1 MRRVVVTGIGAVT
14 PLGGDISSSW
24 KNLIDGKSSATLI
37 SKFDIEDFQAKVA
50 CEVPI
55 DQENH
60 KINDRFNPNDWFS
73 DKDLRKIDNF
83 IIFGV
88 AAAEMAILDSG
99 INNYSFNKNNVGVGV
114 GSGVGGLPSIEK
126 ASLILKEKGPNRVSP
141 FFIPGALINLV
152 AGQISIRNELK
163 GPNLASVTACS
174 SGTHSIIEGAETIK
188 RNKADVMIVGGAESA
203 ICPVGIA
210 GFAACKALSTNF
222 NDSPEKASRPYD
234 SQRDGSVMSEGAG
247 FIVLEELN
255 HALERGAKIYSEF
268 KGYGVSGDAHH
279 ITSPAEDG
287 DGAYRSM
294 IMAIKDSNFAVDE
307 FSYINAHGTSTPK
320 GDKIELKAVEKAFF
334 SNIENV
340 TMSSTKSSIGHLLGA
355 AGAVEAIF
363 SILAIKN
370 NVIPAT
376 INLDDLSIDT
386 KINLVPHNS
395 ISKNVEVVL
404 SNSFGFGGT
413 NASVV
418 FSSYKENNGS

>member
-1 MRRVVVTGIGAVT
+1 MRRVVVSGIGAVT
-14 PLGGDISSSW
+14 PLGGDIKSTW
-24 KNLIDGKSSATLI
+24 KNLINNQSGANLI
-37 SKFDIEDFQAKVA
+37 SKFDASDFQTKIS

-55 DQENH
+55 KSDQGSLENSFDP
-60 KINDRFNPNDWFS
+60 KKWFS
-73 DKDLRKIDNF
+73 SKDLRKVDDF

-88 AAAEMAILDSG
+88 AAAEMALEDSLLK
-99 INNYSFNKNNVGVGV
+99 NHNFDPNKIGVGV

-126 ASLILKEKGPNRVSP
+126 ASLTLNEKGPKRVSP

-152 AGQISIRNELK
+152 AGQISIRNNFK

-174 SGTHSIIEGAETIK
+174 SGTHSICEGAEMI
-188 RNKADVMIVGGAESA
+188 RRGKADVMIVGGAESA

-210 GFAACKALSTNF
+210 GFSACKALSSNF
-222 NDSPEKASRPYD
+222 NDEPTKASRPYD
-234 SQRDGSVMSEGAG
+234 RLRDGFVMGEGAG
-247 FIVLEELN
+247 FLVLEDLD
-255 HALERGAKIYSEF
+255 HALSRNAKIYAEF

-279 ITSPAEDG
+279 ITSPADDG

-294 IMAIKDSNFAVDE
+294 VMAIEDSNYAIDE

-320 GDKIELKAVEKAFF
+320 GDEIELKAVERAFEANLD
-334 SNIENV
+334 NIS
-340 TMSSTKSSIGHLLGA
+340 MSSTKSSIGHLLGA

-370 NVIPAT
+370 NIVPAT

-386 KINLVPHNS
+386 KLDLVPHMS
-395 ISKNVEVVL
+395 KEKNVDVVL

-413 NASVV
+413 NASVI
-418 FSSYKENNGS
+418 FSRYDEN

>member
-1 MRRVVVTGIGAVT
+1 MRRVVVSGIGAVT
-14 PLGGDISSSW
+14 PLGGNIKTTW
-24 KNLIDGKSSATLI
+24 ENLIENKSGANLI
-37 SKFDIEDFQAKVA
+37 SKFDTSNFQTKIS

-55 DQENH
+55 KDNQNSSENTF
-60 KINDRFNPNDWFS
+60 DPNKWFS
-73 DKDLRKIDNF
+73 SKDLRKIDDF

-88 AAAEMAILDSG
+88 AAAEMALEDSLLK
-99 INNYSFNKNNVGVGV
+99 NHNFDPNKVGVGV
-114 GSGVGGLPSIEK
+114 GSGVGGLPSIEQ
-126 ASLILKEKGPNRVSP
+126 ASLTLHEKGPKRVSP

-152 AGQISIRNELK
+152 AGQISIRNNFK

-174 SGTHSIIEGAETIK
+174 SGTHSICEGAEMIK
-188 RNKADVMIVGGAESA
+188 RGKADVMIVGGAESA

-210 GFAACKALSTNF
+210 GFAACKALSSNF
-222 NDSPEKASRPYD
+222 NDEPTRASRPYD
-234 SQRDGSVMSEGAG
+234 RLRDGFVMGEGSG
-247 FIVLEELN
+247 FLVLEDLE
-255 HALERGAKIYSEF
+255 HALLRNAKIYAEF

-279 ITSPAEDG
+279 ITSPADDG

-294 IMAIKDSNFAVDE
+294 VMAIEDSKLAIEE

-320 GDKIELKAVEKAFF
+320 GDEIELKAVERAFKANLD
-334 SNIENV
+334 NIS
-340 TMSSTKSSIGHLLGA
+340 MSSTKSSIGHLLGA

-370 NVIPAT
+370 KIMPAT

-386 KINLVPHNS
+386 KLDLVPH
-395 ISKNVEVVL
+395 ISKEKNIDVVL

-418 FSSYKENNGS
+418 FSRYDEN